1 MFLVFISIFHFF
13 FCLTLPFLN
22 ENYIVKSRLH
32 IIWRTEYSSGVTLYH
47 ASICCV
53 CISLSR
59 LLFHCCNCKCIF
71 PLFLCGVLAEVMFCC
86 VCIVCV
92 CACAAIVILFIRG
105 VCSTSDASISS
116 VPTRV
121 CLFST
126 ALNCSRRV
134 YIPVFRMLRQ
144 VSILCRVIFTFLFFC
159 CCTQVWCACV
169 LKLACWK
176 RRVLRC

>member
-1 MFLVFISIFHFF
+1 MHQSAVCAYLCLV
-13 FCLTLPFLN
+13 C
-22 ENYIVKSRLH
+22 
-32 IIWRTEYSSGVTLYH
+32 SSVAVT
-47 ASICCV
+47 ASA
-53 CISLSR
+53 
-59 LLFHCCNCKCIF
+59 F
-71 PLFLCGVLAEVMFCC
+71 FLCSCAACWQRLGFV
-86 VCIVCV
+86 VCV
-92 CACAAIVILFIRG
+92 LCACAASVILFIRG

-144 VSILCRVIFTFLFFC
+144 VSILCRVIFTVLFFC